1 MVTLFK
7 NGVDMVRRK
16 VYLKNVEGH
25 IGANH
30 LTSAEEIGDTPGS
43 EDNVFE
49 TVLLGDVF
57 ESIYASTRY
66 QHDIVESEPL
76 RVLVSSAQTRDEG
89 QRLGHVVCQSS
100 DPAS

>member
-16 VYLKNVEGH
+16 VYLENVEGH

-30 LTSAEEIGDTPGS
+30 LTSAEEMGETPGS
-43 EDNVFE
+43 ADNVFE

-57 ESIYASTRY
+57 ESVYVSTRY

-76 RVLVSSAQTRDEG
+76 RVLVSSVQTWDKRQMQGCVDPF
-89 QRLGHVVCQSS
+89 S